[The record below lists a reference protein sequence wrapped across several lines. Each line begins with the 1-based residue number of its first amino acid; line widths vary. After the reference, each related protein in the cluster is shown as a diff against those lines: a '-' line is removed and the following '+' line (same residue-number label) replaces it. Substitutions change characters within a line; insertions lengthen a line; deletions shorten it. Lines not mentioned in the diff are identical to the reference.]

1 MTERRYQVKRWRML
15 RLDVLRRDL
24 WVCQVVPGCPVPA
37 QVVDHISPVY
47 EGMPDWEF
55 FDPTNLRAACKHHN
69 LRRGHVARFQQ
80 ELGGV
85 EVAARPSRFSYGGRF
100 LNGAAEKNSPPR
112 YLSPSVGISR
122 KSHRIVFSG
131 PRRAGS

>member
-55 FDPTNLRAACKHHN
+55 FDFPPTWGSVQAPQPAEGPC
-69 LRRGHVARFQQ
+69 
-80 ELGGV
+80 
-85 EVAARPSRFSYGGRF
+85 RP
-100 LNGAAEKNSPPR
+100 LP
-112 YLSPSVGISR
+112 
-122 KSHRIVFSG
+122 
-131 PRRAGS
+131 AGSGRC

>member
-85 EVAARPSRFSYGGRF
+85 ESVARPSRFSYGARF
-100 LNGAAEKNSPPR
+100 LSGGETKNSPPR
-112 YLSPSVGISR
+112 Y
-122 KSHRIVFSG
+122 SHTLTVHPPKRAKIVRFG
-131 PRRAGS
+131 